1 MAITYDY
8 ENLFYKDSVEKQMTM
23 TYSGG
28 SITNENIL
36 EDDFDLEEILNSGE
50 ELNFGECNSSS
61 ISFTVGYYEEAI
73 VGKKL
78 TTKTTPS
85 GGTSL
90 NIGKYNVVSDKPDDN
105 REFRKIIACDDL
117 YDALKKECLSW
128 YNTILPDDNS
138 SVTQKQFRDSLFTFL
153 GITQKTQT
161 LPNDNKTVRRTLN
174 STSLPGKKILFCLCQ
189 ANGCFGKVNRSGL
202 FEYVFLEKPG
212 NGLFP
217 SNTLYPSDNLY
228 PQEYGMSK
236 EYTHTYLEGGLKY
249 EDYLVQVID
258 KLVITNSKGD
268 IQVTVGTGN
277 NPYIISD
284 NFLLFDRTDQDLT
297 SIAENIYDKISGI
310 WYRPARVKSVGN
322 PCIETGDALRL
333 YASNGKQ
340 IDLYVLRRKLT
351 GVQVLFDEYEAKG
364 YQKRANNNNSIS
376 AQLTQTRQDIRRI
389 EADYVK
395 TTTLEANYITANQIS
410 TNYAT
415 ITSLNAVDAR
425 VGSLEADH
433 VTVNQLN
440 AVDAKFNNL
449 NADNIT
455 AGTISTDRLNING
468 IILSLKGHAVA
479 CDSLSS
485 NYGYFGTGLYLMD
498 GGVQNGFY
506 RRTATVGGNTIYYW
520 GY

>member
-1 MAITYDY
+1 MSVNYAY

-28 SITNENIL
+28 SITNDDIL
-36 EDDFDLEEILNSGE
+36 EDDFALEEILNSGE

-61 ISFTVGYYEEAI
+61 ISFTVGYYEKTIA
-73 VGKKL
+73 GKKL
-78 TTKTTPS
+78 STQTIPS
-85 GGTSL
+85 GGT
-90 NIGKYNVVSDKPDDN
+90 NFPIGQYKVISDKPDDN

-128 YNTILPDDNS
+128 YNTILPDDNA

-161 LPNDNKTVRRTLN
+161 LPNDNKTIKRTVN
-174 STSLPGKKILFCLCQ
+174 PTSFPGKKILFSLCQ
-189 ANGCFGKVNRSGL
+189 ANGCFGKINRSGL
-202 FEYVFLEKPG
+202 FEYIFLEKPG
-212 NGLFP
+212 EGLFP
-217 SNTLYPSDNLY
+217 SNTLYPADNLY
-228 PQEYGMSK
+228 PKEYGMAKKYS
-236 EYTHTYLEGGLKY
+236 HVYLEGGLKY
-249 EDYLVQVID
+249 EDYLVQEIN
-258 KLVITNSKGD
+258 KLIITNSKGD
-268 IQVTVGTGN
+268 VQVTVGTGN

-297 SIAENIYDKISGI
+297 SIAQNIYDKISGR
-310 WYRPARVKSVGN
+310 WYRPTRVKSIGN
-322 PCIETGDALRL
+322 PCIETGDGIRL

-395 TTTLEANYITANQIS
+395 TTYLEANY
-410 TNYAT
+410 AT
-415 ITSLNAVDAR
+415 IGSLNAVSAR
-425 VGSLEADH
+425 VGSIEVDY
-433 VTVNQLN
+433 VTANQLS

-455 AGTISTDRLNING
+455 AGTINTDRLNING
-468 IILSLKGHAVA
+468 IILSLQGKALA
-479 CDSLSS
+479 CTSLSA
-485 NYGYFGTGLYLMD
+485 NYGYFNTGLYLFD
-498 GGVQNGFY
+498 GGAQYGFS
-506 RRTATVGGNTIYYW
+506 RRQINVGGTTIYYW
-520 GY
+520 GW